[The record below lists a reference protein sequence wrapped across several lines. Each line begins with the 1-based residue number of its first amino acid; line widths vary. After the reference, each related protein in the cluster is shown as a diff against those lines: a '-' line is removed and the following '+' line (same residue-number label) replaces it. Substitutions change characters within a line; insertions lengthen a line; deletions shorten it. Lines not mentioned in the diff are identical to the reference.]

1 MATSKFVKCIVVLN
15 GIPGCGKSTLASLMY
30 DKLGHLLIE
39 GDTEITYQSDLIPV
53 ITKRDL
59 GVIVISY
66 DVLIP
71 ENITLDDL
79 VST

>member
-1 MATSKFVKCIVVLN
+1 VT
-15 GIPGCGKSTLASLMY
+15 
-30 DKLGHLLIE
+30 
-39 GDTEITYQSDLIPV
+39 
-53 ITKRDL
+53 TKRDL